1 MFQAEI
7 DPRKS
12 LMLNYHS
19 LSEAKLHLAKQAT
32 HVMCVVGYGL
42 EQHKVIDQSV
52 LWVNMPVLG
61 ANSVYEVWTSN
72 QPVRSFGDGAI
83 AGKCN
88 EDIFF
93 GGISIQ
99 LDPTLNFSDLV
110 QRAYLDIFNF
120 LQRNAYKNLLR
131 VWNYFPEINT
141 QQEGMER
148 YRSFSSGRHEA
159 LIRNHINV
167 EDTPAACAL
176 GSHGGSLVIYFLAGR
191 LPGQQIENPR
201 QISAYH
207 YPQQY
212 GPRSPA
218 FSRATLAFKETTPTL
233 FISGTASIL
242 GHETVHL
249 GSVRL
254 QTLETLKNIQA
265 VIDQAGSNGFQFVG
279 FQAGAALKVY
289 VRHDK
294 DMQLV
299 RDIICQEWG
308 VVAQLI
314 VLQAD
319 ICREDLLLEI
329 EAVCWGSHS

>member
-1 MFQAEI
+1 MLQTEI
-7 DPRKS
+7 DRKS
-12 LMLNYHS
+12 LMLNYHT
-19 LSEAKLHLAKQAT
+19 LGEARLHLAKQAT
-32 HVMCVVGYGL
+32 HVMCVVGYGA
-42 EQHKVIDQSV
+42 EQPTVNDPSV

-61 ANSVYEVWTSN
+61 AESVYEVWTSN
-72 QPVRSFGDGAI
+72 QPVMSLGDGAI
-83 AGKCN
+83 AGKGN

-99 LDPTLNFSDLV
+99 LDPTQNFSDLV
-110 QRAYLDIFNF
+110 QRTYSDIFAF
-120 LQRNAYKNLLR
+120 QQRNAYKNLLR
-131 VWNYFPEINT
+131 VWNYFPEINA

-159 LIRNHINV
+159 LMRNHINV

-176 GSHGGSLVIYFLAGR
+176 GSHGGALVIYFLAGR

-201 QISAYH
+201 QMSAYH

-218 FSRATLAFKETTPTL
+218 FSRATLAFKETAPTL
-233 FISGTASIL
+233 FISGTASIF

-254 QTLETLKNIQA
+254 QTLETLKNIHA
-265 VIDQAGSNGFQFVG
+265 VIDQAGRNGFQFTD
-279 FQAGAALKVY
+279 FATGAALKAY
-289 VRHDK
+289 VRYDHD
-294 DMQLV
+294 MELV
-299 RDIICQEWG
+299 RDIIFQELG
-308 VVAQLI
+308 AVFQLV

-319 ICREDLLLEI
+319 ICREDLLVEI
-329 EAVCWGSHS
+329 EAVCWGRIS